1 MSIKIITISRQ
12 FGSGGRTIAKKVAD
26 ELGFNYY
33 DKEIIEHVAVETGF
47 SKEYIE
53 ERGEH
58 APGKTILSYG
68 FEPQGVPGIMNG
80 MSAADYLWSI
90 QRQVILKIA
99 EEDKPCV
106 IVGRCA
112 DYILKE
118 YDDVFNVFIHADME
132 FRKDRIVRLYGES
145 ENKPEKRLIEKD
157 KKRKTNYKYY
167 TNQDWGDSVNYD
179 LSLDSS
185 FFGVDKC
192 AEIICDLVRKS

>member
-1 MSIKIITISRQ
+1 MSIQIITISRQ

-33 DKEIIEHVAVETGF
+33 DKEIIDHVSVETGF

-112 DYILKE
+112 DYILK
-118 YDDVFNVFIHADME
+118 DFDGVFNVFIHADME
-132 FRKDRIVRLYGES
+132 FRKERIVKLYGES
-145 ENKPEKRLIEKD
+145 EKKPEKRLIEKD

-167 TNQDWGDSVNYD
+167 TNQEWGDGANYD
-179 LSLDSS
+179 LCLDSS

-192 AEIICDLVRKS
+192 AEIICNLVKHS

>member
-192 AEIICDLVRKS
+192 AEIICDLVRNS

>member
-1 MSIKIITISRQ
+1 MSIQIITISRQ

-33 DKEIIEHVAVETGF
+33 DKEIIDHVSVETGF

-112 DYILKE
+112 DYILK
-118 YDDVFNVFIHADME
+118 DFDGVFNVFIHADMD
-132 FRKDRIVRLYGES
+132 FRKERIVKLYGES
-145 ENKPEKRLIEKD
+145 EKKPEKRLIEKD

-167 TNQDWGDSVNYD
+167 TNQEWGDGANYD
-179 LSLDSS
+179 LCLDSS

-192 AEIICDLVRKS
+192 AEIICNLVKNS

>member
-1 MSIKIITISRQ
+1 MSIKIITVSRQ
-12 FGSGGRTIAKKVAD
+12 FGSGGRSIAKKIAD
-26 ELGFNYY
+26 ELGYNYY
-33 DKEIIEHVAVETGF
+33 DKEIIDHVSVETGF
-47 SKEYIE
+47 CKDYIA

-58 APGKTILSYG
+58 APGYTILSYG
-68 FEPQGVPGIMNG
+68 FEPQGVPNVMNG

-118 YDDVFNVFIHADME
+118 HDDVLNIFIHADME

-145 ENKPEKRLIEKD
+145 EKKPEKRLIDKD

-167 TNQDWGDSVNYD
+167 TNQDWGDAKNYD
-179 LSLDSS
+179 VCLDSS
-185 FFGVDKC
+185 RLGVDRC
-192 AEIICDLVRKS
+192 AKIICDIVKNS

>member
-1 MSIKIITISRQ
+1 MSIQIITISRQ

-33 DKEIIEHVAVETGF
+33 DKEIIDHVSVDTGF

-112 DYILKE
+112 DYILK
-118 YDDVFNVFIHADME
+118 DFDGVFNVFIHADMD
-132 FRKDRIVRLYGES
+132 FRKERIVKLYGES
-145 ENKPEKRLIEKD
+145 EKKPEKRLIEKD

-167 TNQDWGDSVNYD
+167 TNQEWGDGANYD
-179 LSLDSS
+179 LCLDSS

-192 AEIICDLVRKS
+192 AEIICNLVKNS

>member
-1 MSIKIITISRQ
+1 MRLNPLMMEKLAGPEEYSA
-12 FGSGGRTIAKKVAD
+12 GRD
-26 ELGFNYY
+26 LE
-33 DKEIIEHVAVETGF
+33 ETG
-47 SKEYIE
+47 
-53 ERGEH
+53 
-58 APGKTILSYG
+58 A
-68 FEPQGVPGIMNG
+68 V
-80 MSAADYLWSI
+80 
-90 QRQVILKIA
+90 KIA